1 VINLRTSSG
10 IVICDVAEHDGDWAS
25 AIANYGTDRPTA
37 QVVLRCELQP
47 VLATPR
53 EAAEFTCHCTS
64 QEASCCS
71 VDEGKREMKT
81 LLNNFLTDFK
91 RAYSDTFMDELNV
104 YEGLGTRSPATV
116 VPDLPRRS
124 ESASE
129 SRARLFLTGPK
140 RVLFTRISG
149 VIAVERYV
157 VGLPPGR
164 RPTTNRHLF
173 KHIRGVRYKCNECAD
188 YDLVSNL
195 LRLTL

>member
-1 VINLRTSSG
+1 MINLRTSSG

-25 AIANYGTDRPTA
+25 AIANYGADRPAA
-37 QVVLRCELQP
+37 QVVLCCGVQP

-53 EAAEFTCHCTS
+53 EFAEFTAAVTA

-71 VDEGKREMKT
+71 VDEGKQEMKT

-116 VPDLPRRS
+116 VPELPRHS

-129 SRARLFLTGPK
+129 SPLSDWTEEGPLHPNIWCD
-140 RVLFTRISG
+140 RCGEVRG
-149 VIAVERYV
+149 PA
-157 VGLPPGR
+157 PQGR
-164 RPTTNRHLF
+164 N
-173 KHIRGVRYKCNECAD
+173 A
-188 YDLVSNL
+188 
-195 LRLTL
+195 